1 MWRYDTW
8 CELNTIVSNRNPLLP
23 PLLNSSTYWY
33 DTDSMV
39 LYAWNRRYS
48 KWSEAWAIYHGT
60 DPNNTIPGDYWYN
73 EEDEKIYQLQTGGN
87 GWKEITN
94 NIRYAERNEDG
105 DLNHPVADLYWFIP
119 SEEILYRRDPT
130 NTVWVELTFLSY
142 PTDPLDRESCDL
154 WWDSD

>member
-1 MWRYDTW
+1 
-8 CELNTIVSNRNPLLP
+8 
-23 PLLNSSTYWY
+23 
-33 DTDSMV
+33 
-39 LYAWNRRYS
+39 
-48 KWSEAWAIYHGT
+48 
-60 DPNNTIPGDYWYN
+60 
-73 EEDEKIYQLQTGGN
+73 
-87 GWKEITN
+87 N

-154 WWDSD
+154 WWDSDNDVLYRWDKLEQEWVEVDKFFQTDIDPSKPKKLPEGSIWYNPETGELLKILDNECVELEHIFT